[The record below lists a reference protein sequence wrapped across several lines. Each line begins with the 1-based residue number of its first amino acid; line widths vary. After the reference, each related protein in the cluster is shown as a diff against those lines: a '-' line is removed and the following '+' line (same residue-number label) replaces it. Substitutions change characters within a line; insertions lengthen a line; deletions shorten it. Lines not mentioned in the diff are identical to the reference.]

1 MQATLRTTERVL
13 SPPTDGLSVVDEVC
27 ASEAI
32 VDLQAEAFEEMAKA
46 LAVRDF
52 DKATDANTDAVTAI
66 ERLFDFELVPE
77 EVKQAIVFALKE
89 LEDQAQYIA
98 RSREDH
104 DVAREAELRA
114 LSRSATTRNGGA
126 SLDPEG
132 RTLSE
137 LQSQLSVE
145 A

>member
-1 MQATLRTTERVL
+1 MIHTAECALL
-13 SPPTDGLSVVDEVC
+13 PSTDDTRQSLVDVVC

-32 VDLQAEAFEEMAKA
+32 AELQAAAFEEMAAA

-52 DKATDANTDAVTAI
+52 DKAADASADAVTAI

-77 EVKQAIVFALKE
+77 EVKQAVVAALKE
-89 LEDQAQYIA
+89 LEDQTQYIA

-114 LSRSATTRNGGA
+114 LSRSSTTRNGGA

-137 LQSQLSVE
+137 LQTQLSVE